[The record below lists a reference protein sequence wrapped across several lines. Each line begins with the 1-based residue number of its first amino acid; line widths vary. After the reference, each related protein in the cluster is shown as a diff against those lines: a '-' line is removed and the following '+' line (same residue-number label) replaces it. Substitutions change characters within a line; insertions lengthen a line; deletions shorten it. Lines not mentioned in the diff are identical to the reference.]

1 MEKIERI
8 RDDEGDVRAKY
19 RQRCSDAGVTQRFV
33 FSFVA
38 SLTKEI
44 NDSESFKE
52 TMNTNRS
59 NLTFNITN
67 N

>member
-8 RDDEGDVRAKY
+8 RDDEGDVQTKY
-19 RQRCSDAGVTQRFV
+19 RQRCSDAEVTQRFV
-33 FSFVA
+33 FSFMA

-44 NDSESFKE
+44 NDSERFKE

>member
-1 MEKIERI
+1 MERI
-8 RDDEGDVRAKY
+8 RADEGDVQAKY

-33 FSFVA
+33 FSFTA

-52 TMNTNRS
+52 TMSTNRS
-59 NLTFNITN
+59 NLTFSIRN

>member
-8 RDDEGDVRAKY
+8 RDDEGDVQTKY
-19 RQRCSDAGVTQRFV
+19 RQRYSDAEVTQRFV
-33 FSFVA
+33 FGFMA

-44 NDSESFKE
+44 NDSESFKA